1 MNEFLGCSCCPADG
15 AEPGIADENWTTYC
29 TDSYSAVEEEDKG
42 ENVLPTFKGFKSQEE
57 LDKEYEEKM
66 RLERE
71 RLAALDR
78 LKKENDAKLKK

>member
-42 ENVLPTFKGFKSQEE
+42 ENVLTTFKGFKS
-57 LDKEYEEKM
+57 
-66 RLERE
+66 
-71 RLAALDR
+71 
-78 LKKENDAKLKK
+78 